1 MGTCLMSLSSEYLFF
16 HFFFFGISNV
26 RNFIKKNQPST
37 LEVYYSGTNQES
49 RLQLSIRLGREK
61 QE

>member
-1 MGTCLMSLSSEYLFF
+1 MKLFEG
-16 HFFFFGISNV
+16 FFFFFLISNV

-37 LEVYYSGTNQES
+37 LEVYYNGTNQEPLK
-49 RLQLSIRLGREK
+49 RSIKSGREK